1 MPPIKPITFL
11 DILKLSKVTALQH
24 GLMRINMD
32 IVSETLKT
40 FVDTTDLPDE
50 VAWKFGLDPK
60 DKKAPKRK
68 DGIQRLAE
76 SPAKPSVSLTA
87 DVSSLRNEYG
97 ANPVAGLFLPEQDTN
112 TAPPDVAD
120 DITNNAPLPPADPA
134 ICSDNAS
141 GTVPGITPEESA
153 QGREVTLQ
161 ECLVLA
167 GQQATASGR
176 DTISV
181 SSLREALALY
191 VDTSGVGLHHAA
203 LLGIT
208 GKPAAR
214 TDGITCLAGAPAE
227 PPLPLS
233 NEVAA
238 LLEQFKDETLTLRL
252 PASGAPPRATKSS
265 ETSNKHDRR
274 NHPGHSSASGEPAP
288 GTGKEQEAQ
297 AAEDSSTTISREERV
312 PAALKQVDEQLQE
325 LEATI
330 IGQPAALARLRT
342 ELLARAL
349 GLNTPDKPRLL
360 VCVGPS
366 GTGKSLLARKLADA
380 NDGKGL
386 VLNMASFQSHNEG
399 FGLTG
404 LREGYSN
411 AGPGRLT
418 GFVRR
423 HPRAVVVFDDVDRA
437 HPNVQNILANLLS
450 DGYLEDEYGF
460 GNEKERSRAESR
472 RVSFKSAQL
481 IFTLRP
487 SPELAEDNTLSTLIR
502 ENPAQAATL
511 LAEDM
516 LARRDSDDSLDSSR
530 ENGSISAYLAGYLAN
545 ATILPFAELTID
557 SLTRIARK
565 SLANF
570 AELFSKQ
577 AIPVEFDNLDLI
589 SSIITLSFG
598 PDIAP
603 LDLAEAGTHWLT
615 EACFADTAASS
626 QLPERVEVSVAQ
638 EVTDWFAEHPLDA
651 LHRNQFRRREVLRY
665 DLSPHRQDGVL
676 KLVISAVRLE
686 RIQGR
691 KDYGADDGFA
701 IEIPDLRF
709 SDIKGHT
716 RAKER
721 LQQIIQ
727 LFNAPAMATSAADA
741 QQTPPPKGMLL
752 HGRPG
757 TGKTMLAKALA
768 AEAGVPFIS
777 VAGPQLFNP
786 ALTRSIFSRA
796 RRYAPSIV
804 FIDEIDA
811 LGIRGMRGMEPAI
824 NQLLAEIDGFGS
836 RSEHPVFIIAA
847 TNFLANVDPA
857 LLRSGRLDLLMEV
870 PLLDREARRHF
881 IESRLCSLP
890 HPQAGAAAAWNIDAL
905 VAMTAG
911 MSGADFEKVYRELLL
926 SQQQSQDGKDG
937 HVSYEQLLEQIN
949 TVKYGE
955 RSRRKPLQEY
965 LAAIAYHEAG
975 HAVLAALLHPERPL
989 EQVTIAGRGDAHGF
1003 VALSRDDEH
1012 ALRPMNRNEAMND
1025 LCVKLAGRVAQL
1037 RQFPV
1042 SESSGGSDNGAASDL
1057 AKATEMA
1064 WLAVTQWGLDESF
1077 GWLSL
1082 APFDNPLPPAW
1093 MERAQTRVDIWLQQ
1107 ARERTEKLVEN
1118 HWAVIAKLAEQLL
1131 QDETLDGQAVL
1142 KLIEEQK
1149 NGAA

>member
-1 MPPIKPITFL
+1 MPPNKPLTFL
-11 DILKLSKVTALQH
+11 DVLKLSKITALRH

-32 IVSETLKT
+32 IISETLKT
-40 FVDTTDLPDE
+40 YVDTTEISDDTARKL
-50 VAWKFGLDPK
+50 GLDPK
-60 DKKAPKRK
+60 DKQAPKRK
-68 DGIQRLAE
+68 DGSQRLAE
-76 SPAKPSVSLTA
+76 YPAKPSVTLTS
-87 DVSSLRNEYG
+87 DVTTLRQEYG
-97 ANPVAGLFLPEQDTN
+97 ASPVSGLFLPEMEAHPVPQ
-112 TAPPDVAD
+112 TAAE
-120 DITNNAPLPPADPA
+120 DITNDEPMPPAAPGD
-134 ICSDNAS
+134 CTDNAS
-141 GTVPGITPEESA
+141 AHRAAGQGTA
-153 QGREVTLQ
+153 AAHGRDISLQ

-167 GQQATASGR
+167 EQVAKAGGKASITPG
-176 DTISV
+176 V
-181 SSLREALALY
+181 LREALALY
-191 VDTSGVGLHHAA
+191 IDTSALGLHQAA

-208 GKPAAR
+208 ANPAAR
-214 TDGITCLAGAPAE
+214 NDGLHYLPEGGTSVELPVAE
-227 PPLPLS
+227 
-233 NEVAA
+233 EVTA
-238 LLEQFKDETLTLRL
+238 LLEQFKDEPLPLRL
-252 PASGAPPRATKSS
+252 PGLVTPAGQTKASD
-265 ETSNKHDRR
+265 TSNKQGRS
-274 NHPGHSSASGEPAP
+274 NHPGRSSAGEAPQASGEPS
-288 GTGKEQEAQ
+288 AQ
-297 AAEDSSTTISREERV
+297 ATEAEEALSRTERV
-312 PAALKQVDEQLQE
+312 PAVLKQVDEQLQA
-325 LEATI
+325 LGAAV

-349 GLNTPDKPRLL
+349 KLNAPGKPRLL
-360 VCVGPS
+360 VCVGPA

-380 NDGKGL
+380 SEGKSL

-472 RVSFKSAQL
+472 RVSFQSAQL

-487 SPELAEDNTLSTLIR
+487 SPQLAEDSSLSALIR
-502 ENPAQAATL
+502 ENPARAAGL

-516 LARRDSDDSLDSSR
+516 LARRESEDSQDTSS
-530 ENGSISAYLAGYLAN
+530 ENGKITSYLAGYLSN
-545 ATILPFAELTID
+545 ATLLPFAELTIA
-557 SLTRIARK
+557 SLTGITRK
-565 SLANF
+565 ALADF

-577 AIPVEFDNLDLI
+577 AIPVEFENLDLTAT
-589 SSIITLSFG
+589 IITLSFG

-603 LDLAEAGTHWLT
+603 LELSEAGTHWLT
-615 EACFADTAASS
+615 EACFADTASHS
-626 QLPERVEVSVAQ
+626 QLPERVKVSVSQAAL
-638 EVTDWFAEHPLDA
+638 DWFAGRDLDA
-651 LHRNQFRRREVLRY
+651 LHRSLFRRREVLRY
-665 DLSPHRQDGVL
+665 ELRPQHHEGELQ
-676 KLVISAVRLE
+676 LVIDSVRLE

-701 IEIPDLRF
+701 VEMPDLRF

-727 LFNAPAMATSAADA
+727 LLAVRADEAASADA
-741 QQTPPPKGMLL
+741 AQAPPPKGMLL
-752 HGRPG
+752 YGRPG

-786 ALTRSIFSRA
+786 GLTRSIFRRA

-836 RSEHPVFIIAA
+836 HTEHPVFIVAA

-881 IESRLCSLP
+881 IDTRLCALP
-890 HPQAGAAAAWNIDAL
+890 RSQPPASDAWNLDAL

-911 MSGADFEKVYRELLL
+911 MSGADFEKVHRELLL
-926 SQQQSQDGKDG
+926 ALRQNRQE

-965 LAAIAYHEAG
+965 LSAVAHHEAG
-975 HAVLAALLHPERPL
+975 HAVLAALLRPEHPL

-1012 ALRPMNRNEAMND
+1012 SIRPMNRREAMDD
-1025 LCVKLAGRVAQL
+1025 LCIKLAGRVAQL
-1037 RQFPV
+1037 RQFPA
-1042 SESSGGSDNGAASDL
+1042 SEPAGGSDNGAASDL
-1057 AKATEMA
+1057 ATASELA
-1064 WLAVTQWGLDESF
+1064 WLAITQWGLDESF

-1082 APFDNPLPPAW
+1082 APFETPLPPAW
-1093 MERAQTRVDIWLQQ
+1093 MERAQTRVDIWLQE
-1107 ARERTEKLVEN
+1107 ARERTEMLVEN
-1118 HWAVIAKLAEQLL
+1118 HWHSIKQLAEQLL
-1131 QDETLDGQAVL
+1131 QEETLDGHAVL
-1142 KLIEEQK
+1142 AIIGAPAS
-1149 NGAA
+1149 GAASKQD